1 MDKQAT
7 LQAIQSAGLLAVLRG
22 PSKDITLK
30 MVDALMNGGVN
41 GIEITYTTP
50 NAPEVVHA
58 LSEKFGDDIILG
70 MGTLT
75 ESHQAQE
82 AVDAGATFLVSP
94 HCEAE
99 LAQSM
104 TATGVP
110 VMMGALT
117 PAEVALSYKLGSDV
131 VKLFPGLLGGPA
143 YMKTLK
149 GPYPDIPMM
158 PTGGVTKDNA
168 KDWFDAG
175 AIAVGAG
182 STLCPTHLATAGR
195 FDEITSIA
203 KDFVQAIRSARS

>member
-7 LQAIQSAGLLAVLRG
+7 LQAIQDTGLLAVLRG
-22 PSKDITLK
+22 PSKEVTLR
-30 MVDALMNGGVN
+30 MVDALREGGVI

-50 NAPEVVHA
+50 NAPEVVQA
-58 LSEKFGDDIILG
+58 LADRFGDDLILG

-75 ESHQAQE
+75 EPHQAQE
-82 AVDAGATFLVSP
+82 AVEAGATFLVSP
-94 HCEAE
+94 HCEQE

-131 VKLFPGLLGGPA
+131 VKLFPGMVGGPS

-149 GPYPDIPMM
+149 GPYPNIPMM

-168 KDWFDAG
+168 KDWFAAG
-175 AIAVGAG
+175 AVAVGAG
-182 STLCPTHLATAGR
+182 STLCPTHLAVDGK
-195 FDEITSIA
+195 FSEITAIA
-203 KDFVQAIRSARS
+203 KDFMTAIQDSRS